1 LGRWTGVGKGADR
14 ESRAI
19 RAIAHDKEEHHMRI
33 KRRLTV
39 VFALAAATALGAVG
53 VAQAINANSTES
65 FKVTPKTGLGSAGKA
80 VKLTVHTHTNYSAAG
95 TKTTRAQ
102 LYFDKNIA
110 FNPTVMP
117 KCNANNIGGNIT
129 MQAAMAACKNAL
141 VGTGTAQANAVS
153 PGDVHGCVL
162 AFNALDA
169 NASKGGNQAGI
180 LLFTRLQVTGAISC
194 ANAATN
200 QNGNS
205 TVLLRAPLATN
216 PAKTTPGGSL
226 NAAYYKGGKWLD
238 FANIPQTL
246 PLSDF
251 NVQTGK
257 GSPQTHL
264 TGTKANYIKAKCT
277 ARTGLGSPTKKW
289 VMRTIFTY
297 NSGSPLTQ
305 AVNSKY
311 SPCT

>member
-1 LGRWTGVGKGADR
+1 
-14 ESRAI
+14 
-19 RAIAHDKEEHHMRI
+19 MRI
-33 KRRLTV
+33 KKPLSV
-39 VFALAAATALGAVG
+39 VVALATAIALGVAG
-53 VAQAINANSTES
+53 VAQAINANSTEN
-65 FKVTPKTGLGSAGKA
+65 FNFTKVPKGTIGSTLKQGK
-80 VKLTVHTHTNYSAAG
+80 LFVHTHTNYSVSG
-95 TKTTRAQ
+95 TKTTRAR
-102 LYFDKNIA
+102 LYFDKNFA
-110 FNPTVMP
+110 FRPGAVP

-141 VGTGTAQANAVS
+141 VGSGTAQANAVS

-180 LLFTRLQVTGAISC
+180 LLFTRLQVTGSISC

-216 PAKTTPGGSL
+216 PAKSTPGGPL
-226 NAAYYKGGKWLD
+226 PAAFYKGGKWLD

-251 NVQTGK
+251 NVKTGK

-277 ARTGLGSPTKKW
+277 KRSGLGTPAKKW

-297 NSGSPLTQ
+297 NSGSPTKQ
-305 AVNSKY
+305 AVNSKHG
-311 SPCT
+311 CK